1 MSTENNCQRR
11 QMEDTWGLSVF
22 SDGFFKLAVIVS
34 DYSHTILIKRDPP
47 PQRTE
52 HTDHDQSAYRLVLF
66 T

>member
-1 MSTENNCQRR
+1 
-11 QMEDTWGLSVF
+11 MEDTWGLSVF

-34 DYSHTILIKRDPP
+34 DYSHMILIKRDPP

-52 HTDHDQSAYRLVLF
+52 HTDHDQSAYWLVLF

>member
-34 DYSHTILIKRDPP
+34 DYSHMILIKRDPP
-47 PQRTE
+47 PKEQNIQIMTKV
-52 HTDHDQSAYRLVLF
+52 HIG
-66 T
+66 